1 MKLKNITNTLQKLL
15 LGACVAL
22 AAGFVTSCNDD
33 DKVTDVNVAFD
44 PNKPVVVS
52 DFMPKNAGQYEQI
65 LVYGSNFGNDK
76 DRVKLYVGGKEA
88 LIVSIVN
95 DKIYGYVPVG
105 AFGSSVEVAL
115 LDEDGEEI
123 SRGVSAETDPFTYV
137 RKTVVGTL
145 CGYRNVDDSQGELY
159 GDFGI
164 TCGFRS
170 EGCMTFDPLY
180 PNLLYIVYDGLNKI
194 DVLDLEKRDHQLL
207 MSASKFQSERLRNC
221 CFSQD
226 GQYMFVSTDRWTPT
240 NKATSVWIVKRNANG
255 TFNDNCTATVI
266 AAYMNCNGAAV
277 HPVNNELYF
286 TSYKNGQLFRMDL
299 DWYFKV
305 MNGEATD
312 DEGNEITEWVPYS
325 DEFGGY
331 FTELFKIMDPSYEFN
346 LTIHPT
352 GNYAYLN
359 IINRNYILRTDYD
372 WKLKRFTSPYL
383 VAGKNS
389 WLNDNDIS
397 WTDAVGGDSRLHR
410 PYQGIFVKNPEYAG
424 RSDEYDYYFADCK
437 NFCIRCITP
446 DGVVRTYAGH
456 SPSTDN
462 NVWGTED
469 GDLRTQSRFRD
480 VSALAYDETR
490 ETFYVLDHNNR
501 RIRTIGKEDENAV
514 VQPTPDTPQG
524 GEEGSE
530 ENAE

>member
-1 MKLKNITNTLQKLL
+1 MNLKNISNTLQKLL
-15 LGACVAL
+15 LGACVAM

-33 DKVTDVNVAFD
+33 DETTNVDVAFD
-44 PNKPVVVS
+44 PSKPVVVS

-88 LIVSIVN
+88 LIVNVVN

-105 AFGSSVEVAL
+105 AFGPSVEVAL
-115 LDEDGEEI
+115 LDENGEEI
-123 SRGVSAETDPFTYV
+123 RRGASSEDTPFGYV

-145 CGYRNVDDSQGELY
+145 CGYRTVDDDQGELY
-159 GDFGI
+159 GSFDV

-180 PNLLYIVYDGLNKI
+180 PNRLYIVYDGLNKI

-221 CFSQD
+221 TFTHD
-226 GQYMFVSTDRWTPT
+226 GQYMLVSTDRWTPT
-240 NKATSVWIVKRNANG
+240 DKATSVWIVKRNNDG
-255 TFNDNCTATVI
+255 TFSDNSNTTVL
-266 AAYMNCNGAAV
+266 AAYMNCNGVAV
-277 HPVNNELYF
+277 HPVNHEMYF
-286 TSYKNGQLFRMDL
+286 TAYKNGQLFRMDL

-305 MNGEATD
+305 KNGEAVD
-312 DEGNEITEWVPYS
+312 EEGNEVTEWVPYS
-325 DEFGGY
+325 DEYGGY
-331 FTELFKIMDPSYEFN
+331 FTELFKIMDPGYEFN

-359 IINRNYILRTDYD
+359 VINRHYILRSDYD
-372 WKLKRFTSPYL
+372 WKAKKFNNPYL
-383 VAGKNS
+383 VAGKNGTGN
-389 WLNDNDIS
+389 WN
-397 WTDAVGGDSRLHR
+397 DAVGGDSRVHR

-424 RSDEYDYYFADCK
+424 RADEYDYYFADCS
-437 NFCIRCITP
+437 NFCIRYITP
-446 DGVVRTYAGH
+446 DGLVRTYAGH

-469 GDLRTQSRFRD
+469 GDLRTQARFRD
-480 VSALAYDETR
+480 VSGLAYDEAK

-501 RIRTIGKEDENAV
+501 RIRTIGKEDENNI
-514 VQPTPDTPQG
+514 VQPTPDTPDEG
-524 GEEGSE
+524 DEE
-530 ENAE
+530 